1 MLAQSAVQ
9 GFGGRARFV
18 SENYGDSELAKRF
31 GVTRYPAIFV
41 DDVLVATP
49 NDFGFYGK
57 DEKGEGGRYA
67 PLKSAAAHERLQ
79 GDLTRMIELLLAGRK
94 SDARA
99 VAAPG
104 KAPEAAAYPALALT
118 DLDGKT
124 LRPEDLRGRVVLV
137 ELWATW
143 CPPCRGTL
151 GWLGTLKQR
160 FGDRLAVVAIS
171 VESPEDKVR
180 KLVSEL
186 NLPLTWVMGKPDIIR
201 AFGDVSAVPT
211 LLVFD
216 GHGKAAGAFFG
227 APPSL
232 HADAEAKLAGLL
244 R

>member
-1 MLAQSAVQ
+1 M
-9 GFGGRARFV
+9 
-18 SENYGDSELAKRF
+18 
-31 GVTRYPAIFV
+31 
-41 DDVLVATP
+41 
-49 NDFGFYGK
+49 
-57 DEKGEGGRYA
+57 
-67 PLKSAAAHERLQ
+67 
-79 GDLTRMIELLLAGRK
+79 
-94 SDARA
+94 
-99 VAAPG
+99 
-104 KAPEAAAYPALALT
+104 LT

-124 LRPEDLRGRVVLV
+124 FRPEDLRGRVVLV

-171 VESPEDKVR
+171 VESPEEKVR

-186 NLPLTWVMGKPDIIR
+186 KLPLTWVMGKPDIVHE
-201 AFGDVSAVPT
+201 AEELLGGP
-211 LLVFD
+211 LVFD
-216 GHGKAAGAFFG
+216 GHGKAAGTFFG